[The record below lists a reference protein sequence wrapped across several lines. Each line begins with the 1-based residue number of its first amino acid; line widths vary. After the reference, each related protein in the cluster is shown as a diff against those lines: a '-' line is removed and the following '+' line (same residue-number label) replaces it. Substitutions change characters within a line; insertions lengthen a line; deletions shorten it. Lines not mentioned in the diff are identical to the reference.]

1 MNYKENIINK
11 NIIMYYNLS
20 QLITLSLLVKTS
32 DIDASSNKA
41 EYQKLV
47 TTRFN
52 YKTDLFPK
60 NARKELFSKL
70 LEQMYQDLLE
80 NDSDIKATS
89 LGIWVEINEVTF
101 ENAIDLKILNDIKR
115 YGDKDIEP
123 ILEFYKMTVDI

>member
-1 MNYKENIINK
+1 
-11 NIIMYYNLS
+11 MYYNLS

-32 DIDASSNKA
+32 DIDASTNKA

-52 YKTDLFPK
+52 YKTDLFPE

-80 NDSDIKATS
+80 NDNEIKATS

-123 ILEFYKMTVDI
+123 LLEFYKMTVNI